1 MGYQNDDKLHDIL
14 TIIWNEIK
22 LAMCEIDQ
30 VGWWHVDRH
39 EDDTIWQIW
48 LSCWLVVKL
57 KVCQFD

>member
-30 VGWWHVDRH
+30 VGW
-39 EDDTIWQIW
+39 
-48 LSCWLVVKL
+48 
-57 KVCQFD
+57 